1 MAFFNSLRRE
11 MNSRLALKIKHW
23 ACLIFD
29 ATHPAAPGSLF
40 FNKLLEPVLKY
51 NGCDK
56 AQQKCAGQ
64 G

>member
-1 MAFFNSLRRE
+1 